1 MAIKSNSPIN
11 LFMVNTVK
19 SEYPIKE
26 GNSISDG
33 ELLYFYME
41 NEITYVT
48 NKITADE
55 PANAIAIK
63 SGNSLER
70 IPCYIL

>member
-1 MAIKSNSPIN
+1 MAIKSNNPIN
-11 LFMVNTVK
+11 LFTVNTVK
-19 SEYPIKE
+19 SEYLIKE

-33 ELLYFYME
+33 ELLYFYTE

-55 PANAIAIK
+55 PASAIE
-63 SGNSLER
+63 SGNSLEK